1 MKGFIKMNGT
11 VKFFDDKKG
20 FGFII
25 DDDSKR
31 EIFVHFTGIIGEGH
45 RTLVDGQKVT
55 FDEEIDPKNGK
66 PRAVNV
72 K

>member
-1 MKGFIKMNGT
+1 MTGT

-20 FGFII
+20 FGFITN
-25 DDDSKR
+25 DETKVD
-31 EIFVHFTGIIGEGH
+31 IFVHFSGIVGEGH
-45 RTLVDGQKVT
+45 KSLKDGQKVSY
-55 FDEEIDPKNGK
+55 DEETDPKNGK

>member
-1 MKGFIKMNGT
+1 MKGK

-20 FGFII
+20 FGFIVEEET
-25 DDDSKR
+25 KR

-45 RTLVDGQKVT
+45 RTLADGQEVE
-55 FDEEIDPKNGK
+55 FDEEADPKNGK

>member
-1 MKGFIKMNGT
+1 MQGK

-25 DDDSKR
+25 DNETKQ
-31 EIFVHFTGIIGEGH
+31 EVFVHFTGIVGEGH
-45 RTLVDGQKVT
+45 RTLTDGQEVT
-55 FDEEIDPKNGK
+55 YDVEPDPKNNK

>member
-1 MKGFIKMNGT
+1 MTGT

-20 FGFII
+20 FGFITN
-25 DDDSKR
+25 DATKEDV
-31 EIFVHFTGIIGEGH
+31 FVHFSGIIGEG
-45 RTLVDGQKVT
+45 RKSLKDGQKVS
-55 FDEEIDPKNGK
+55 FDIEEDPRNHK